1 MAQGLDALTREEL
14 VELLEITAKD
24 LIALDGTW
32 FQSLEREQ
40 GMDTAMEHDR
50 AAWRRFVPSEAR
62 RLKKLLGLSDR
73 CGLEGLAE
81 GRCLCAASLANEWE
95 ICREDDGSLVFR
107 ITDCRVQNARARGDG
122 VPPSQSVGELEY
134 AGFAAALDDRIHC
147 ECVSCFPDI
156 TDNTCNCAWR
166 FLNGGWPKGVCP
178 SQAQDGGRC
187 RRLEAV
193 AEADRYHR
201 SLSLA
206 LEGHRTLRGPPL

>member
-62 RLKKLLGLSDR
+62 RLKKLLDLSDR

-81 GRCLCAASLANEWE
+81 
-95 ICREDDGSLVFR
+95 
-107 ITDCRVQNARARGDG
+107 
-122 VPPSQSVGELEY
+122 
-134 AGFAAALDDRIHC
+134 ALPLRRDRQ
-147 ECVSCFPDI
+147 
-156 TDNTCNCAWR
+156 
-166 FLNGGWPKGVCP
+166 FL
-178 SQAQDGGRC
+178 
-187 RRLEAV
+187 
-193 AEADRYHR
+193 
-201 SLSLA
+201 
-206 LEGHRTLRGPPL
+206 GHRKPGCCRFSLHRRS

>member
-62 RLKKLLGLSDR
+62 RLKKLLDLSDR

-81 GRCLCAASLANEWE
+81 ALPLRCTSLGDSLGGR
-95 ICREDDGSLVFR
+95 
-107 ITDCRVQNARARGDG
+107 RARVPHHGLPRAERPRAQGNG
-122 VPPSQSVGELEY
+122 VPPLQERG
-134 AGFAAALDDRIHC
+134 RIG
-147 ECVSCFPDI
+147 I
-156 TDNTCNCAWR
+156 
-166 FLNGGWPKGVCP
+166 
-178 SQAQDGGRC
+178 
-187 RRLEAV
+187 RRL
-193 AEADRYHR
+193 RR
-201 SLSLA
+201 RL
-206 LEGHRTLRGPPL
+206 G

>member
-50 AAWRRFVPSEAR
+50 AAWRRFVPS
-62 RLKKLLGLSDR
+62 K
-73 CGLEGLAE
+73 
-81 GRCLCAASLANEWE
+81 
-95 ICREDDGSLVFR
+95 
-107 ITDCRVQNARARGDG
+107 
-122 VPPSQSVGELEY
+122 SVGELEY

-147 ECVSCFPDI
+147 ECVSCFPDV

-166 FLNGGWPKGVCP
+166 FWV
-178 SQAQDGGRC
+178 
-187 RRLEAV
+187 
-193 AEADRYHR
+193 
-201 SLSLA
+201 
-206 LEGHRTLRGPPL
+206 EG